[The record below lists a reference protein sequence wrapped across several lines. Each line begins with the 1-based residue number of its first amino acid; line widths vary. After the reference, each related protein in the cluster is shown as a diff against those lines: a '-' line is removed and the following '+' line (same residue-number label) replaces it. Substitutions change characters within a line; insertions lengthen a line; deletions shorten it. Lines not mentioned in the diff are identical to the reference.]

1 MGFVGIYRGLW
12 GFMGVYRGLWGFGG
26 VGGGGRGPGMGFWWV
41 FEGKMREF
49 EKSGWG

>member
-1 MGFVGIYRGLW
+1 M
-12 GFMGVYRGLWGFGG
+12 G

-49 EKSGWG
+49 EKSGGDRGVGGVGG